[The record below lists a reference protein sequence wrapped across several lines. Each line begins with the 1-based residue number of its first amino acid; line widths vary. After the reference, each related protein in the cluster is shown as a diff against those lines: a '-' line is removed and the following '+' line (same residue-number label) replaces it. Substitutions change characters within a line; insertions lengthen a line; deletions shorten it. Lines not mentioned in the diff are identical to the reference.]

1 MCTNQHDI
9 AYEDLN
15 PTILFFW
22 KGRRI
27 KPERCHC
34 HDHVEMGYILSGSCK
49 VRIDEK
55 IYTVSAGDLLVFNP
69 KVMHEGIVTDPENPS
84 VEFFVAFTNVTFCG
98 AEANHFPLP
107 NPDVPIIHTETS
119 LRQQLNKLSY
129 AMISENESS
138 LPGKYY
144 MQKAYL
150 IQFLLTLLRAQQKA
164 KEEPADKVNGCV
176 FESPGRAYVIDQIV
190 DYFNDHYNEKISL
203 DQISKNMYL
212 SPFYISKIF
221 KEETGE
227 TPINYLIK
235 IRLEKARDL
244 LDTDR
249 GLNIREVATQ
259 VGYEDVYHFSKLF
272 KKYYGVSPMN
282 YKKQR
287 AELN

>member
-1 MCTNQHDI
+1 M
-9 AYEDLN
+9 
-15 PTILFFW
+15 
-22 KGRRI
+22 
-27 KPERCHC
+27 
-34 HDHVEMGYILSGSCK
+34 
-49 VRIDEK
+49 
-55 IYTVSAGDLLVFNP
+55 
-69 KVMHEGIVTDPENPS
+69 
-84 VEFFVAFTNVTFCG
+84 
-98 AEANHFPLP
+98 
-107 NPDVPIIHTETS
+107 
-119 LRQQLNKLSY
+119 
-129 AMISENESS
+129 
-138 LPGKYY
+138 
-144 MQKAYL
+144 
-150 IQFLLTLLRAQQKA
+150 
-164 KEEPADKVNGCV
+164 NGCV

-272 KKYYGVSPMN
+272 KNTMGCPHELQK
-282 YKKQR
+282 
-287 AELN
+287 AESGIKISSLLLCVLLCADPQIDVP